1 MKCTDWIPG
10 TGKYEGMI
18 GSLKAELI
26 TDKGEHITAYIGSG
40 LSDMDRLSDPS
51 NFIGKI
57 LEVQYFEKS
66 KNQEAGENEW
76 SLRFPRLKGVRNDR
90 TTTSEY

>member
-1 MKCTDWIPG
+1 
-10 TGKYEGMI
+10 
-18 GSLKAELI
+18 
-26 TDKGEHITAYIGSG
+26 
-40 LSDMDRLSDPS
+40 MDRLLDPS
-51 NFIGKI
+51 NFMGKI